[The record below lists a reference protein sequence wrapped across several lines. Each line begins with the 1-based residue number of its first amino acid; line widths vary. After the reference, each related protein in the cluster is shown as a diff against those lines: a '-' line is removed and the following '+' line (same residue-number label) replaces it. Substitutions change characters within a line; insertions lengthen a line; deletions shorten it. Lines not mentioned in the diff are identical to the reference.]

1 MGYTIRDFIE
11 SNKFP
16 VIQLI
21 SDNSEM
27 NREIKGV
34 RMIVVPNILT
44 QHEYIRQKRN
54 HVEYIKKINILDQCK
69 FYLVISEVNESL
81 TELDFITLENVIS
94 AILYN
99 LTQAVTVRNI
109 EKRYHRDLEYRMLN
123 GSLSGAEEDEVAS
136 LLKLNMVD
144 EYQVITFYLKPEI
157 QKEIPLDEQF
167 KRIWIIK
174 VVITPIRETKTVYL
188 EGAYI
193 DDAN

>member
-1 MGYTIRDFIE
+1 
-11 SNKFP
+11 
-16 VIQLI
+16 
-21 SDNSEM
+21 
-27 NREIKGV
+27 
-34 RMIVVPNILT
+34 
-44 QHEYIRQKRN
+44 
-54 HVEYIKKINILDQCK
+54 
-69 FYLVISEVNESL
+69 
-81 TELDFITLENVIS
+81 
-94 AILYN
+94 
-99 LTQAVTVRNI
+99 
-109 EKRYHRDLEYRMLN
+109 MLN

>member
-54 HVEYIKKINILDQCK
+54 HVEHIKKINILDQCK